1 MKTFNLAVIA
11 AAVALVTSSITYAQD
26 SHNNI
31 NVQNISKRPY
41 AHTLPKE
48 AYQKAEQFE
57 GATLIR
63 SEAEE
68 QEASA
73 QEQKNRVHR
82 SNNFSRRPY

>member
-1 MKTFNLAVIA
+1 MKTFNLAAIVA
-11 AAVALVTSSITYAQD
+11 TVALIGSTAVYAKD
-26 SHNNI
+26 AHNNMH
-31 NVQNISKRPY
+31 VQNFSKRPY
-41 AHTLPKE
+41 AQPLPKE